1 MSLGY
6 QLLMFYYKKEMA
18 DLLVLNP
25 NIFVELASHI
35 FINFRL
41 YFIDLGFRIESN
53 GYKIKP
59 VDY

>member
-1 MSLGY
+1 
-6 QLLMFYYKKEMA
+6 MFYYKKEMA